1 MGTRRLAQ
9 CLHAV
14 LSIPSLWVLPHH
26 PLIGGR
32 NMRNLAR
39 AAIAVAV
46 VAFSGCYHATGETG
60 RPESGQKIVRPWAH
74 GFVGGLV
81 PPETVETASQCPN
94 GVARVETYHSI
105 LNQLAQFL
113 TFGIY
118 SPMTIEVTCASGGTA
133 GTSGTTIP
141 V

>member
-1 MGTRRLAQ
+1 
-9 CLHAV
+9 
-14 LSIPSLWVLPHH
+14 
-26 PLIGGR
+26 
-32 NMRNLAR
+32 MRNLAR

-46 VAFSGCYHATGETG
+46 VAFSGCYHATVETG
-60 RPESGQKIVRPWAH
+60 RPESGQKILRPWAH

-94 GVARVETYHSI
+94 GVARVETYHTF
-105 LNQLAQFL
+105 LNMLAQWL

-133 GTSGTTIP
+133 MAPDATIEVARTATLQEKADAVRSAATLSAMTGAP
-141 V
+141 VFVRF